1 LPGAT
6 LRSRDDCAIL
16 GFRVCRWRRRGS
28 PFLFIET
35 LGETSLLNQD
45 WLEQLEEV
53 EYLEGLHDSS
63 AGFIFSQLFQK
74 TPGPFLW
81 LCLNNR
87 QAERLAESLRY
98 FLPAKL
104 SDSVL
109 VLPGSEAN
117 PYRGLS
123 PHPEIS
129 EKRAVGL
136 WRLLEG
142 FDGFC
147 ITTLHSAVARLIS
160 PQRFLSE
167 CVELEVGSFTP
178 MSHLLTRLRELG
190 YVREDPVTG
199 LGEYSWRGG
208 IVDVYSPSAEHPVRI
223 EFFGDEVESIR
234 AFDPGTQRSIALV
247 PGCSIVPMREILV
260 TARDVSDWHEKA
272 PDYWNEVRFAQALQ
286 EKMEF
291 TENLELFNGFE
302 YLLPLVLET
311 QHGLAD
317 YLDFSPKERPL
328 RVVFQGPSDFW
339 KEFLRLENAAQ
350 RDHLE
355 RQAGGE
361 LTLPPDRLFFSKAE
375 LEEWISRHK
384 SYQLEELW
392 TEPVQP
398 HRFDFTSERKYQGRL
413 QELLQDVVKWRAAGE
428 RVVLTMQSRGMAERV
443 VDIFREYE
451 TTVPFEEGG
460 FAEAV
465 SHPLSVTHGKLSEG
479 FHSPS
484 LRLHVLSQDNVF
496 EQTAD
501 KPSARQAGPQREVT
515 ATFLSDF
522 RDLKEGD
529 YVVHVEHGIGVF
541 RGLKRIGVGDDVRE
555 FVELRY
561 KDDAKLYVPIDRL
574 GQIQKFSSAG
584 ESRPQVDRL
593 GGVSWERTK
602 SRIKKSMR
610 DLAEDLLKLYA
621 RREMAQ
627 GHGFSSGDMLMKE
640 FEDAFE
646 FEETPDQAGAI
657 RDVRSDMEAKRP
669 MDRLVCGDVG
679 YGKTEVAMRAA
690 FKCVSDNKQVAVLAP
705 TTVLAFQHYNTFR
718 TRFQAFPVLIEMV
731 SRFKT
736 KQEQAEILQRTEQGT
751 VDILIGTHRLL
762 SKDVK
767 FRDLGLLVIDEEQRF
782 GVAQKE
788 RLKQLKTKVDVL
800 TLSATPIPRTL
811 NMSLIGLRDLSII
824 ETPPKDRLSI
834 QTVVVKFSRN
844 IIRSAIDL
852 ELKRQGQAFFLHNSI
867 DTIYSIANMVQE
879 TVPEARVAVAHGQ
892 MRERLLEEVMLD
904 FLDYKYDVLVST
916 TIIENGLDIPRANT
930 LIVNQAD
937 RFGLAQ
943 LYQLRGRVGRS
954 SRRAYAFLLIASEE
968 TLTNDARK
976 RLAAIKE
983 FSDLGAGFRIAALD
997 LEIRGTGNLLGG
1009 EQHGHIN
1016 AVGLELYMKLLEET
1030 IRELKGEDVP
1040 PEILP
1045 ALDLHCDIQIPEHYI
1060 ADSNLR
1066 LWLYKRISSLRD
1078 RKNLEELKEETVDR
1092 FGKYPRSVSNL
1103 FEYAHLKLRAQQMR
1117 IISLDRKGNK
1127 IFLKFRDDTPVSPQ
1141 RLMDMMGRGRS
1152 ISFLPEGVVAVII
1165 PSASPTQIFEELHT
1179 ILDDLAV
1186 LE

>member
-1 LPGAT
+1 
-6 LRSRDDCAIL
+6 
-16 GFRVCRWRRRGS
+16 
-28 PFLFIET
+28 
-35 LGETSLLNQD
+35 LLKALAEIHLQNEG
-45 WLEQLEEV
+45 WLEALDHLEN
-53 EYLEGLHDSS
+53 LEGLQDSS
-63 AGFIFSQLFQK
+63 AAFVFSQLYRK
-74 TPGPFLW
+74 SPGPFLW

-87 QAERLAESLRY
+87 QADKLADALRY
-98 FLPAKL
+98 FLPARLADK
-104 SDSVL
+104 VL

-123 PHPEIS
+123 PHPEIA

-136 WRLLEG
+136 WRLLHG

-147 ITTLHSAVARLIS
+147 ITTLQSVAARLIA

-190 YVREDPVTG
+190 YVREDPVTD

-208 IVDVYSPSAEHPVRI
+208 IVDVYSPSSDCPVRI

-260 TARDVSDWHEKA
+260 TARDVSQWHEKA

-291 TENLELFNGFE
+291 TESLELFNGFE
-302 YLLPLVLET
+302 YLMPLVLET
-311 QHGLAD
+311 RHSLSD
-317 YLDFSPKERPL
+317 YLAFSAPEQPL
-328 RVVFQGPSDFW
+328 RIVLQGPLEFWGELERFQKTAQNDF
-339 KEFLRLENAAQ
+339 
-350 RDHLE
+350 LE
-355 RQAGGE
+355 RQSGGE
-361 LTLPPDRLFFSKAE
+361 LALPPGQLFYGKAE
-375 LEEWISRHK
+375 LEAWINQQKVYRLE
-384 SYQLEELW
+384 QLW
-392 TEPVQP
+392 AAPTQA
-398 HRFDFTSERKYQGRL
+398 HRFDFTSERRYQGRL
-413 QELLQDVVKWRAAGE
+413 QELLQDVTRWRAQGE
-428 RVVLTMQSRGMAERV
+428 RVVLAMHSRGMAERV

-451 TTVPFEEGG
+451 TAIPFEEGG
-460 FAEAV
+460 FTEAA
-465 SHPLSVTHGKLSEG
+465 SHPLAVTQGKLSDG

-484 LRLHVLSQDNVF
+484 LSLHVLSQENIF
-496 EQTAD
+496 EDTAGR
-501 KPSARQAGPQREVT
+501 PAARQAGPQREVT

-522 RDLKEGD
+522 KDLREGD

-541 RGLKRIGVGDDVRE
+541 RGLKRIGVGDDTRE

-561 KDDAKLYVPIDRL
+561 RDDAKLYVPIDRL

-621 RREMAQ
+621 RRELSQ
-627 GHGFSSGDMLMKE
+627 GHSFSPDDMLMKE

-646 FEETPDQAGAI
+646 YDETLDQEGAI
-657 RDVRSDMEAKRP
+657 RDVKSDMEAKRP

-690 FKCVSDNKQVAVLAP
+690 FKSVSDNKQVAVLAP

-718 TRFQAFPVLIEMV
+718 SRFQAFPVNIEMV
-731 SRFKT
+731 SRFRS
-736 KQEQAEILQRTEQGT
+736 KQEQAEALGKTEQGA

-811 NMSLIGLRDLSII
+811 NMSLVGLRDLSII

-834 QTVVVKFSRN
+834 QTVVVRFSRN

-852 ELKRQGQAFFLHNSI
+852 ELKRQGQVFFLHNSI
-867 DTIYSIANMVQE
+867 DTIYSIATLLQE
-879 TVPEARVAVAHGQ
+879 TVPESRVAVAHGQ
-892 MRERLLEEVMLD
+892 MRERQLEEVMLD
-904 FLDYKYDVLVST
+904 FVDYKYDVLVCT

-954 SRRAYAFLLIASEE
+954 NRRAYAYLLISSEE

-1030 IRELKGEDVP
+1030 IQELKGEEVP
-1040 PEILP
+1040 PEIHPTLE
-1045 ALDLHCDIQIPEHYI
+1045 LRCDIQIPEHYI
-1060 ADSNLR
+1060 ADPNLR

-1078 RKNLEELKEETVDR
+1078 RKNLEDLKEETVDR

-1103 FEYAHLKLRAQQMR
+1103 FEYAHLKLRAQR
-1117 IISLDRKGNK
+1117 LKIVSLDRKGDK
-1127 IFLKFRDDTPVSPQ
+1127 VFLKFRDDTPVSPE
-1141 RLMDMMGRGRS
+1141 RIMEMIGSGRP
-1152 ISFLPEGVVAVII
+1152 ISFAPEGVVAVMI
-1165 PSASPTQIFEELHT
+1165 PSLSPSQFFEELHG
-1179 ILDDLAV
+1179 IFDDLAV

>member
-1 LPGAT
+1 LLFHNG
-6 LRSRDDCAIL
+6 
-16 GFRVCRWRRRGS
+16 GS
-28 PFLFIET
+28 GRLFC
-35 LGETSLLNQD
+35 LFKALAETSLVNHD
-45 WLEQLEEV
+45 WLEYLEEARN
-53 EYLEGLHDSS
+53 LEGLHDSS
-63 AGFIFSQLFQK
+63 AAFVFSQLYQK
-74 TPGPFLW
+74 SPGPFLW

-87 QAERLAESLRY
+87 QAERLADALRY
-98 FLPAKL
+98 FLPSGL
-104 SDSVL
+104 SHKVL
-109 VLPGSEAN
+109 VMPGSETN

-123 PHPEIS
+123 PHPEIA
-129 EKRAVGL
+129 EKRAVAL
-136 WRLLEG
+136 WRLLQG

-147 ITTLHSAVARLIS
+147 ITTMFSIVARLIS
-160 PQRFLSE
+160 PQRFISE
-167 CVELEVGSFTP
+167 CVELEVGGFTP

-208 IVDVYSPSAEHPVRI
+208 IVDVYSPSAAHPVRI

-234 AFDPGTQRSIALV
+234 AFDSGTQRSISLV
-247 PGCSIVPMREILV
+247 PGCSIVPMRETLV
-260 TARDVSDWHEKA
+260 TARDVSHWHEKA
-272 PDYWNEVRFAQALQ
+272 PDYWNEVRFAQALR

-291 TENLELFNGFE
+291 TENLEVFNGFE
-302 YLLPLVLET
+302 YLMPLVLET
-311 QHGLAD
+311 GRGLSD
-317 YLDFSPKERPL
+317 YLAFSPSLAPL
-328 RVVFQGPSDFW
+328 RVVLQDPSEFWAELERFQKSARSDY
-339 KEFLRLENAAQ
+339 
-350 RDHLE
+350 LE

-361 LTLPPDRLFFSKAE
+361 LALPPERLFFGKEE
-375 LEEWISRHK
+375 LEQWVEQKRAYK
-384 SYQLEELW
+384 LEKLW
-392 TEPVQP
+392 TAPVP
-398 HRFDFTSERKYQGRL
+398 AHRFDFISERKYQGRL
-413 QELLQDVVKWRAAGE
+413 QELLQDVTRWRQQGE
-428 RVVLTMQSRGMAERV
+428 RVVLAMQSRGMAERV

-451 TTVPFEEGG
+451 TVIPFAEGG
-460 FAEAV
+460 FAETLAQ
-465 SHPLSVTHGKLSEG
+465 SLSVTQGKVGEG
-479 FHSPS
+479 FYSPG
-484 LRLHVLSQDNVF
+484 LKLHVLSQDHLF
-496 EQTAD
+496 EETAGR
-501 KPSARQAGPQREVT
+501 PAARRTGPQRE
-515 ATFLSDF
+515 AAAPFLSDF

-529 YVVHVEHGIGVF
+529 FVVHVEHGIGVF
-541 RGLKRIGVGDDVRE
+541 RGLKRIGVGDDLKE

-574 GQIQKFSSAG
+574 GQVQKFSSAG
-584 ESRPQVDRL
+584 ESRPQIDRL

-602 SRIKKSMR
+602 TRIKNSMR

-621 RREMAQ
+621 RRELAE
-627 GHGFSSGDMLMKE
+627 GHAFSPDDMLMKE

-646 FEETPDQAGAI
+646 YEETVDQEGAI
-657 RDVRSDMEAKRP
+657 RDVKRDMEAARP

-690 FKCVSDNKQVAVLAP
+690 FKCVSDSKQVAVLAP

-718 TRFQAFPVLIEMV
+718 SRFQAFPVQIEMV

-736 KQEQAEILQRTEQGT
+736 RQEQVEILGKTEQGA

-824 ETPPKDRLSI
+824 ETAPKDRLSI
-834 QTVVVKFSRN
+834 QTVVLRFSRN

-852 ELKRQGQAFFLHNSI
+852 ELKRQGQVFFLHNSI
-867 DTIYSIANMVQE
+867 DSIYSIATLVQE
-879 TVPEARVAVAHGQ
+879 TVPEARVAVVHGQ
-892 MRERLLEEVMLD
+892 MRERQLEEVMLD

-916 TIIENGLDIPRANT
+916 TIIENGLDIPLSNT

-954 SRRAYAFLLIASEE
+954 SRRAYAYLLIASEE
-968 TLTNDARK
+968 TLTQDARK

-1030 IRELKGEDVP
+1030 IRELKGEEIP
-1040 PEILP
+1040 PEIHP
-1045 ALDLHCDIQIPEHYI
+1045 SFDLRCDIQIPEHYI

-1066 LWLYKRISSLRD
+1066 LWLYKRISSLRN
-1078 RKNLEELKEETVDR
+1078 RKSLEELKEETVDR

-1103 FEYAHLKLRAQQMR
+1103 FEYAHLKLRAQEMR
-1117 IISLDRKGNK
+1117 ITSLDRKADK
-1127 IFLKFRDDTPVSPQ
+1127 VFLKFRDDTPVSPR
-1141 RLMDMMGRGRS
+1141 RLVEMIGRGRN
-1152 ISFLPEGVVAVII
+1152 ISFMPEGLVAVSI
-1165 PSASPTQIFEELHT
+1165 PSLSPPQIFEELHH